1 MQNDIARQTIAAA
14 EHKGPET
21 AFKHQI
27 QNLVWNITKG
37 FPLLEKVI
45 KRDRRSPPGSR
56 LCQAAGSAN
65 ARKRAPVGGACA
77 LPSGAQRC
85 GEDPH
90 GQPGLSLAVDQ
101 DPRPRNIAPRRL
113 VNARAPPHPLSFL
126 PPFCTPESK
135 RGLDPNL
142 GRSTQITAHCG
153 WGCWDVPLLIYLWRA
168 ISEHPRWPAPGALSW
183 SNLEERDRRPRP
195 GSRRG
200 APSSSGASSI
210 SSPKGNGLFLSLV
223 HIAHC
228 NFYCTSDL
236 QDLNSEKK
244 AKKACFY
251 RNGDRYF
258 RGLVFAISN
267 DRFHSFDVLL
277 IELTCFLSDNV
288 NLPQGVRTIYTI
300 DGSRKVTS
308 LDKLL
313 EGLSTWEQTSIHPSN
328 PYRRPLTGLKMPPH
342 PEIPRWR
349 LQEDSQS
356 ATVSTDSAQ
365 KATRTPP
372 VAWAMPRE
380 ALGP

>member
-45 KRDRRSPPGSR
+45 KGNVLIGDSLRRAQLTVVVAILGQVIWKLILKKTEQTDRSY
-56 LCQAAGSAN
+56 
-65 ARKRAPVGGACA
+65 K
-77 LPSGAQRC
+77 
-85 GEDPH
+85 
-90 GQPGLSLAVDQ
+90 
-101 DPRPRNIAPRRL
+101 
-113 VNARAPPHPLSFL
+113 
-126 PPFCTPESK
+126 T
-135 RGLDPNL
+135 
-142 GRSTQITAHCG
+142 GRSTQISAHCG

-365 KATRTPP
+365 KATRTPQ